1 MTLLTI
7 EHIVKRFGGRLALDH
22 VSLTMASGELLA
34 LVGPNGSGKS
44 TLLNAIS
51 GFIRIDDGTLALKER
66 NIGKMLPHDL
76 ARRDVRRSFQTPR
89 IFGRMS
95 VLENLLVA
103 GCAQGLT
110 KMAARTAAQGLLDGF
125 GLAKMAEKMAM
136 SLSGGQAKL
145 IEFASCL
152 LTPVELLLLDEPF
165 SAVHSEMKERMMQA
179 IRDRHRAGGATL
191 IVSHDM
197 PAVQALC
204 PRTICLRSG
213 QLLADG
219 PTATVL
225 HAPAVIEAYLGGGI
239 A

>member
-1 MTLLTI
+1 MTLLSI
-7 EHIVKRFGGRLALDH
+7 EQIVKRFGGRLALDH
-22 VSLTMASGELLA
+22 VSLKLANGDLVA

-51 GFIRIDDGTLALKER
+51 GFIRIDGGTVALKER
-66 NIGKMLPHDL
+66 NISAMLPHDL

-110 KMAARTAAQGLLDGF
+110 KNAARAAAQKRLDTF
-125 GLAKMAEKMAM
+125 GLAKMAEKTAM
-136 SLSGGQAKL
+136 SLSGGQVKL
-145 IEFASCL
+145 IEFAACL

-179 IRDRHRAGGATL
+179 IRERHRAGGATL

-213 QLLADG
+213 RLLADG

-225 HAPAVIEAYLGGGI
+225 HAPAVIESYLGGGI